1 MILCYIIIYYTI
13 LCFLVLHYIYII
25 HKYEWKSIGP
35 FGITIPSINV
45 LPTGQILYGFG
56 FSKRKIHRQI
66 MAKLYIICC
75 NLYTHSCSAY
85 YFVHSTQYHRIESS
99 QTLACYSSHLILSC
113 LPDIHYLYLFV
124 LCYLPVHQSMHA
136 CMPPRSGVGM
146 HLKLHLWK
154 QKVHQCPVP
163 HLQLLERK
171 TC

>member
-13 LCFLVLHYIYII
+13 LCFLVLHYIQYIFYI
-25 HKYEWKSIGP
+25 NMNEKLLAPLASPFPASTCCQRAKSCMVLVSQSARSIGK
-35 FGITIPSINV
+35 SWQN
-45 LPTGQILYGFG
+45 
-56 FSKRKIHRQI
+56 
-66 MAKLYIICC
+66 YIICC

-113 LPDIHYLYLFV
+113 LPGIHYLYLFV

-146 HLKLHLWK
+146 HLKLHL
-154 QKVHQCPVP
+154 
-163 HLQLLERK
+163 
-171 TC
+171 